1 MAKKKNVAVDEGMNT
16 DGNRAINKFRIS
28 DAVMML
34 ILVILCAT
42 CVLPFIHLLAKSISG
57 NAYVIAKQV
66 AFWPKGIN
74 FDAYASIFK
83 DGGMVYRDI
92 YCFRHG
98 CMYLRSISSFQE
110 EIKRQNILYI
120 FIDVPY
126 VFQRRTDSFLLT
138 V

>member
-57 NAYVIAKQV
+57 NAYVIANRWHSGQKELTLMLIRPFLKMV
-66 AFWPKGIN
+66 AW
-74 FDAYASIFK
+74 Y
-83 DGGMVYRDI
+83 
-92 YCFRHG
+92 
-98 CMYLRSISSFQE
+98 
-110 EIKRQNILYI
+110 
-120 FIDVPY
+120 
-126 VFQRRTDSFLLT
+126 T